1 MKDNRKRGLVGVLAV
16 LLALVCVGGT
26 IAWMTAED
34 SLKNTFTVGSFNEP
48 TKPSEPDDPDTDGDE
63 DKGEDEDGEKP
74 DGFLF
79 ETEWDEDDTPQ
90 LTPGKATAKNPNIG
104 LGKGSQ
110 DAYIFIFVKNNAVDA
125 AGEVTLA
132 KNAPFFSIEKQWA
145 AVTDNNTTEGDYA
158 NQVVTPTKSEGE
170 GAPSGAYVDGL
181 FMYVADSST
190 SAISPVLF
198 DIDANL
204 TYESATQDNAYTGE
218 LFETI
223 TIPNGNGEGIKDVD
237 ANVSVYAYIYGADA
251 EALDGEEGS
260 ASAALDAAV
269 QWAEGIKADSSK

>member
-48 TKPSEPDDPDTDGDE
+48 TKPSEPDDPDSDEDE
-63 DKGEDEDGEKP
+63 DKDEDEDGTKP
-74 DGFLF
+74 GGFLF
-79 ETEWDEDDTPQ
+79 ETEWDENKTPQ

-104 LGKGSQ
+104 LGKDSQ

-125 AGEVTLA
+125 TDGVTLE

-145 AVTDNNTTEGDYA
+145 AVTDNNSTDGENA
-158 NQVVTPTKSEGE
+158 NQVVTPTQSEGE

-181 FMYVADSST
+181 FMYVADNSS
-190 SAISPVLF
+190 SPSVPALF
-198 DIDANL
+198 DIDSNL
-204 TYESATQDNAYTGE
+204 TYDNVAQDNAYTGE

-223 TIPNGNGEGIKDVD
+223 TIPNGNGEGIKAAD
-237 ANVSVYAYIYGADA
+237 ANVSVYAYIYGADSA
-251 EALDGEEGS
+251 ASDDDEGS
-260 ASAALDAAV
+260 ASAALEAAI
-269 QWAEGIKADSSK
+269 QWAEGIKADPSK